1 MGLLWFRDL
10 EKKQTK
16 WYSKN
21 WQLRVTKKCSWCWGS
36 GRSSCSGCG
45 GSRFRGYG
53 QFCMSCGGSRG
64 RICSKCNEKGQVKK

>member
-36 GRSSCSGCG
+36 VDLVVLAVEEVDFEVMVNFACHGEVLEEE
-45 GSRFRGYG
+45 
-53 QFCMSCGGSRG
+53 
-64 RICSKCNEKGQVKK
+64 CSKCDEKGQVKK